1 MIDMVLFSNSIQV
14 FNTKKVLRLSNLAID
29 LKETRFLMKKKKKT
43 LGMVTSCMVDNNTMM
58 TQEVYWT

>member
-29 LKETRFLMKKKKKT
+29 LKETRFLMKKKKKHYGDI
-43 LGMVTSCMVDNNTMM
+43 LYGG
-58 TQEVYWT
+58 